1 MAENIFAYSL
11 EVNKKKAELMG
22 TELKTGKAAMAD
34 ASKVVMRKS
43 ADESI
48 FFVGD
53 EIIVPAWDETN
64 ERWQSMPMSNKND
77 KPVFRCL
84 VEVHNGDNV
93 YEKELFMGTLRK
105 TVQDRETGEYV
116 STSGT
121 VVDLLKGIYMLDEA
135 WQAVAD
141 KRLKV
146 TAVKSVPVIKRGYNG
161 NPDRPGTSNVLTID
175 VME

>member
-22 TELKTGKAAMAD
+22 AKLKTGKEAMAD

-48 FFVGD
+48 FFEGD
-53 EIIVPAWDETN
+53 EIIIPKWDEEP
-64 ERWQSMPMSNKND
+64 ERWQSMPMAEKG
-77 KPVFRCL
+77 KPVFRCA
-84 VEVHNGDNV
+84 VEVHNVDNV

-105 TVQDRETGEYV
+105 TVQDKETGEYV

-135 WQAVAD
+135 WQAVAG

-146 TAVKSVPVIKRGYNG
+146 TAVKTVPVIKRGFNG
-161 NPDRPGTSNVLTID
+161 NPDRPGMSNVLTID